1 MKFRL
6 EPNTISKKKYNRL
19 YNFTC
24 NASIIVEKWKHVN
37 EKLATV
43 DTDGFKE
50 IQGILCYKI
59 TT

>member
-1 MKFRL
+1 MYSVIPL
-6 EPNTISKKKYNRL
+6 ISKNIIHL

-24 NASIIVEKWKHVN
+24 NDSIIVEKWKNVN
-37 EKLATV
+37 EELATV

-50 IQGILCYKI
+50 TRGILFYKI